1 MNLKPKYIF
10 IYLALV
16 VAAWTSQ
23 AQTPADYVNPF
34 IGTTNYGA
42 THPGAQYPHAMASVS
57 PFNVAFKKEE
67 GNIHEKDSEWNSR
80 VYIHEHKYLTGY
92 SHVNLSGVG
101 CPELGSILT
110 MPTQGPLELDPEVYA
125 TTYQNQE
132 ARPGYFTHDLDKH
145 NIKVELSSTL
155 RAGISRYTFSKG
167 ENNIL
172 INLGLGLTNE
182 TGAMVKVV
190 SNQEVEGYKTIGT
203 FCYHAEDVRP
213 IYFVARLSKPAKN
226 FGAWKKMPK
235 YHAVEGDWVKYNDTY
250 KPYDQY
256 AYELPGENVGAYF
269 SYDTEDQEQIMVKI
283 GISYVS
289 IENARANLDQEIPD
303 FDFDRIAKASFDRW
317 NELLSR
323 IKVEGSANNKTIFYT
338 ALYHTLI
345 HPNIIQDV
353 NGEYPLMSQP
363 GIGTTQDR
371 NRYSVFSLWD
381 TYRNV
386 HPFLSLVYPELQ
398 SEMVNT
404 MVDMYTESG
413 WMPKWELAGMETGV
427 MVGDPAA
434 PVIADTYL
442 RGIRDFDINK
452 AYEGLLK
459 AGEMGENNPLR
470 PDHQAYL
477 DLGYVSVDN
486 EDQWGGSVSTSQEYY
501 ISDWNIAQL
510 SKALGNQDN
519 FKSYQ
524 QRSMGYKKLFDG
536 STGMLRPKQA
546 NGSWYGPFDPELGK
560 NFEPSVGYVE
570 GSAWNYRFYVPHDM
584 PGLIKLNGG
593 PRKFTEALQKT
604 FDLDHF
610 DMANEPDIT
619 YPFLFNYVKG
629 EEWRTQK
636 TVKELI
642 DKHYTNAPDG
652 IPGNDDTGALST
664 WLLYSMM
671 GFYPVCPGDMDY
683 ALFTPVFDQ
692 VTIQLSE
699 RYYGN
704 SEIVLKTIKD
714 RENSAY
720 IDRMSLNGKA
730 HKRYFLSH
738 DDLTQGNTFTFY
750 LTDKP
755 SK

>member
-1 MNLKPKYIF
+1 MKLTNLHIF
-10 IYLALV
+10 LSLTLSLV
-16 VAAWTSQ
+16 RLSCF
-23 AQTPADYVNPF
+23 AQSPADYVNPF

-67 GNIHEKDSEWNSR
+67 GNVHEKDSEWNSR
-80 VYIHEHKYLTGY
+80 VYIHEHEYLTGY

-101 CPELGSILT
+101 CPDLGSLLT
-110 MPTQGPLELDPEVYA
+110 MPTNGPLELDPEVYA
-125 TTYQNQE
+125 TTYSDQE
-132 ARPGYFTHDLDKH
+132 ARPGYFTHQLDKYQT
-145 NIKVELSSTL
+145 KVELSSTL
-155 RAGISRYTFSKG
+155 RAGISRYTFPKG

-182 TGAMVKVV
+182 SGAMVKVV
-190 SNQEVEGYKTIGT
+190 SDQEVEGYKTIGT

-213 IYFVARLSKPAKN
+213 IYFVARLSKSAKSY
-226 FGAWKKMPK
+226 GAWKKMPK

-250 KPYDQY
+250 KPYEKY

-269 SYDTEDQEQIMVKI
+269 SFDTEDQEQISVKV

-289 IENARANLDQEIPD
+289 IENARENLNQEIPG
-303 FDFDRIAKASFDRW
+303 FDFDQISQTSYDKW

-323 IKVEGSANNKTIFYT
+323 IMVEGAEDDKTIFYS

-353 NGEYPLMSQP
+353 NGEYPLMAQAGKATSK
-363 GIGTTQDR
+363 GR

-404 MVDMYTESG
+404 MVDMYAESG

-442 RGIRDFDINK
+442 RGIQDFDVQL
-452 AYEGLLK
+452 AYEGILK
-459 AGEMGENNPLR
+459 SGNAVINNPLR
-470 PDHQAYL
+470 PGNKDYL
-477 DLGYVSVDN
+477 NYGYVPVN
-486 EDQWGGSVSTSQEYY
+486 EKDIWGGSVSTSQEYY

-510 SKALGNQDN
+510 SKALGNQAN
-519 FKSYQ
+519 YKTYQ
-524 QRSMGYKKLFDG
+524 RRSMGYKSLFDEG
-536 STGMLRPKQA
+536 TGMLRPKLA
-546 NGSWYGPFDPELGK
+546 KGDWHAPFDPLKGK
-560 NFEPSVGYVE
+560 NFEPTVGYVE
-570 GSAWNYRFYVPHDM
+570 GCAWNYRFYVPHDI

-593 PRKFTEALQKT
+593 PRAFVDELQKT

-636 TVKELI
+636 TVQELI
-642 DKHYTNAPDG
+642 RTYYTNTPGG

-664 WLLYSMM
+664 WLLFSMM
-671 GFYPVCPGDMDY
+671 GIYPVCPGDMDY
-683 ALFTPVFDQ
+683 ALFTPSFDK
-692 VTIQLSE
+692 VTINLNE
-699 RYYGN
+699 KYYGN
-704 SEIVLKTIKD
+704 DQIILKTEKSS
-714 RENSAY
+714 ENSPY
-720 IDRMSLNGKA
+720 IDRMSLNSKP
-730 HKRYFLSH
+730 HKQFFLSH
-738 DDLTQGNTFTFY
+738 GDLTKGNTFTFY

-755 SK
+755 K

>member
-1 MNLKPKYIF
+1 MNLKTASIF
-10 IYLALV
+10 IYLTLFLAGL
-16 VAAWTSQ
+16 TSL

-110 MPTQGPLELDPEVYA
+110 MPTHGPLELNPEMYA

-132 ARPGYFTHDLDKH
+132 AKPGYFTHDLDQH
-145 NIKVELSSTL
+145 QTKVELSSTL
-155 RAGISRYTFSKG
+155 RAGISRYTFPKG

-182 TGAMVKVV
+182 TGAMIKVV
-190 SNQEVEGYKTIGT
+190 SEQEVEGYKTIGT

-226 FGAWKKMPK
+226 YGAWKKMPK
-235 YHAVEGDWVKYNDTY
+235 YYAVEGDWVKYNDTY
-250 KPYDQY
+250 KPYNQY

-269 SYDTEDQEQIMVKI
+269 SFDTEDQEQITVKI
-283 GISYVS
+283 GISYIS

-303 FDFDRIAKASFDRW
+303 FDFDRVAQASYDRW

-323 IKVEGSANNKTIFYT
+323 IQVEGSEENKTIFYT
-338 ALYHTLI
+338 ALYHSLI

-353 NGEYPLMSQP
+353 NGEFPLMSKP
-363 GIGTTQDR
+363 GIGKTQDR

-386 HPFLSLVYPELQ
+386 HPFLSLIYPELQ

-442 RGIRDFDINK
+442 RGIKDFDINK

-459 AGEMGENNPLR
+459 AGETGENNLLR

-477 DLGYVSVDN
+477 ELGYVPVDN

-546 NGSWYGPFDPELGK
+546 NGSWYSPFNPDLGK
-560 NFEPSVGYVE
+560 NFEPAVGYVE

-642 DKHYTNAPDG
+642 SKHYTNAPGG

-671 GFYPVCPGDMDY
+671 GIYPVCPGDMDY
-683 ALFTPVFDQ
+683 ALFTPSFDK
-692 VTIQLSE
+692 VTIQLNE
-699 RYYGN
+699 KYYGN
-704 SEIVLKTIKD
+704 SEIVLQTD
-714 RENSAY
+714 RESDSSSFIN
-720 IDRMSLNGKA
+720 RMSLNGKPY
-730 HKRYFLSH
+730 KSYFLSH
-738 DDLTQGNTFTFY
+738 QDLTKGNTFTFH
-750 LTDKP
+750 LIDKP
-755 SK
+755 KK

>member
-1 MNLKPKYIF
+1 MNLKPLCF
-10 IYLALV
+10 FVYLLLFSVGLAV
-16 VAAWTSQ
+16 Y

-57 PFNVAFKKEE
+57 PFNVALKKEE
-67 GNIHEKDSEWNSR
+67 GNVHEKDSEWNSR

-110 MPTQGPLELDPEVYA
+110 MPTSGSLELNPEVYA
-125 TTYQNQE
+125 STYQNQE
-132 ARPGYFTHDLDKH
+132 AHPGYFSHELDKH
-145 NIKVELSSTL
+145 QTKVELSSTL

-182 TGAMVKVV
+182 TGAMIKVV
-190 SNQEVEGYKTIGT
+190 SAQEVEGYKTIGT

-213 IYFVARLSKPAKN
+213 IYFVARISKPAKKY
-226 FGAWKKMPK
+226 GAWKKMPK
-235 YHAVEGDWVKYNDTY
+235 YYAVEGDWVKYNDTY
-250 KPYDQY
+250 KPYEQY

-269 SYDTEDQEQIMVKI
+269 SFDTEDQEQITVKI

-289 IENARANLDQEIPD
+289 IENARSNLDQEIPD
-303 FDFDRIAKASFDRW
+303 FNFDRVAEASFNKW
-317 NELLSR
+317 NELLGR
-323 IKVEGSANNKTIFYT
+323 IVVEGTEENKTIFYS
-338 ALYHTLI
+338 ALYHALI

-353 NGEYPLMSQP
+353 NGEFPLMSQP
-363 GIGTTQDR
+363 GIGRTQEK

-404 MVDMYTESG
+404 MVNMYTESG

-442 RGIRDFDINK
+442 RGIQDFDINK

-459 AGEMGENNPLR
+459 AGEKGKNNPLR
-470 PDHQAYL
+470 PDHQTYL

-486 EDQWGGSVSTSQEYY
+486 EGQWGGSVSTSLEYF

-510 SKALGNQDN
+510 SKAMGKKEKHQR
-519 FKSYQ
+519 YQ
-524 QRSMGYKKLFDG
+524 SRAMGYKKLFDR
-536 STGMLRPKQA
+536 SSGMLRPKQA
-546 NGSWYGPFDPELGK
+546 DGSWYGPFDPELGK

-593 PRKFTEALQKT
+593 AKKFTEALQKT

-629 EEWRTQK
+629 EEWRTQR
-636 TVKELI
+636 TVQELI
-642 DKHYTNAPDG
+642 GKHYTNTPGG

-683 ALFTPVFDQ
+683 ALFSPSFDKI
-692 VTIQLSE
+692 TIQLNE
-699 RYYGN
+699 KYYGN
-704 SEIVLKTIKD
+704 NEIVLQTVKD
-714 RENSAY
+714 SEGSSF
-720 IDRMSLNGKA
+720 IDRMTLNDKL
-730 HKRYFLSH
+730 HKRYFITH
-738 DDLTQGNTFTFY
+738 QDLTKGNTFTFY

-755 SK
+755 KK

>member
-1 MNLKPKYIF
+1 MKSLF
-10 IYLALV
+10 VHVLGFCTLLMGH
-16 VAAWTSQ
+16 SSR
-23 AQTPADYVNPF
+23 AQSRPADYVNPW

-57 PFNVAFKKEE
+57 PFNVAYKKAE

-80 VYIHEHKYLTGY
+80 VYIHEHQYLTGY

-110 MPTQGPLELDPEVYA
+110 MPVKGPLELDPEAYA
-125 TTYQNQE
+125 STYRNQT
-132 ARPGYFTHDLDKH
+132 ARAGYFTHELDKH
-145 NIKVELSSTL
+145 QTRVELSSTL
-155 RAGISRYTFSKG
+155 RAGVSRYTFSEG
-167 ENNIL
+167 QNNIL

-182 TGAMVKVV
+182 TGAMIKVV
-190 SNQEVEGYKTIGT
+190 SDREVEGYKTIGT

-213 IYFVARLSKPAKN
+213 IYFVAQLSKPAKTY
-226 FGAWKKMPK
+226 GAWKKMPK

-250 KPYDQY
+250 KPYEKY
-256 AYELPGENVGAYF
+256 PYELPGENVGAYF
-269 SYDTEDQEQIMVKI
+269 SFDTEDQEQITVKI
-283 GISYVS
+283 GLSYVS
-289 IENARANLDQEIPD
+289 IENARENLQTEVPH
-303 FDFDRIAKASFDRW
+303 FDLDRVAAASATRW
-317 NELLSR
+317 NDLLSR
-323 IKVEGSANNKTIFYT
+323 IMVEGSEHNKTIFYT

-345 HPNIIQDV
+345 HPNVIQDV
-353 NGEYPLMSQP
+353 NGDYPVMAH
-363 GIGTTQDR
+363 GGTGNTQGN

-404 MVDMYTESG
+404 MVDMYAESG

-442 RGIRDFDINK
+442 RGIRDFDVAK

-459 AGEMGENNPLR
+459 AGNKRKGNALR
-470 PDHQAYL
+470 PGHETYL
-477 DLGYVSVDN
+477 DLGYVAVDG
-486 EDQWGGSVSTSQEYY
+486 EGKWGGSVSTSQEYY

-510 SKALGNQDN
+510 SKALGDQDN
-519 FKSYQ
+519 YRAYQ

-536 STGMLRPKQA
+536 STGMLRPKA
-546 NGSWYGPFDPELGK
+546 ASGNWYEPFDPLMGK
-560 NFEPSVGYVE
+560 NFEPAVGYVE
-570 GSAWNYRFYVPHDM
+570 GCAWNYRFYVPHDM

-593 PRKFTEALQKT
+593 PKRFTEAVQQT

-629 EEWRTQK
+629 EEWRTQQ
-636 TVKELI
+636 TVRELI
-642 DKHYTNAPDG
+642 DTYYKNEPGG

-664 WLLYSMM
+664 WLTYSML

-683 ALFTPVFDQ
+683 ALFTPAFDK

-699 RYYGN
+699 KYYGN
-704 SEIVLKTIKD
+704 DEIVIETVKPSDDSPFIEKMTLD
-714 RENSAY
+714 
-720 IDRMSLNGKA
+720 GKP
-730 HKRYFLSH
+730 HRRYFLSH
-738 DDLTQGNTFTFY
+738 EALTQGKRFTFY

-755 SK
+755 K

>member
-1 MNLKPKYIF
+1 MKLKPVHFLLSLTLILVR
-10 IYLALV
+10 LA
-16 VAAWTSQ
+16 AD
-23 AQTPADYVNPF
+23 AQSPADYVNPF

-67 GNIHEKDSEWNSR
+67 GNVHEKDSEWNSR

-101 CPELGSILT
+101 CPDLGSILT
-110 MPTQGPLELDPEVYA
+110 MPTHGPLELDPEKYA
-125 TTYQNQE
+125 TTYQSQE
-132 ARPGYFTHDLDKH
+132 ARPGYFTHNLKKH
-145 NIKVELSSTL
+145 QTKVELSSTL
-155 RAGISRYTFSKG
+155 RAGISRYTFPKG

-182 TGAMVKVV
+182 TGAMIKVV
-190 SNQEVEGYKTIGT
+190 SDQEVEGYKTIGT

-226 FGAWKKMPK
+226 YGAWKKMPK
-235 YHAVEGDWVKYNDTY
+235 YHAVEGDWVKYNDTF
-250 KPYDQY
+250 KPYDKY
-256 AYELPGENVGAYF
+256 AYELPGESVGAYF
-269 SYDTEDQEQIMVKI
+269 SYDTEPQEQITVKI

-289 IENARANLDQEIPD
+289 IENARENLNQEIPE
-303 FDFDRIAKASFDRW
+303 FDFDRVAQASYDQW
-317 NELLSR
+317 NKLLNR
-323 IKVEGSANNKTIFYT
+323 IKVEGKEEKKTIFYT

-353 NGEYPLMSQP
+353 NGEYPLMGQA
-363 GIGTTQDR
+363 GTSFVEDR

-404 MVDMYTESG
+404 MVDMYDESG
-413 WMPKWELAGMETGV
+413 WMPKWELAAMETGV
-427 MVGDPAA
+427 MVGDPAT

-442 RGIRDFDINK
+442 RGIRDFDVQL
-452 AYEGLLK
+452 AYEGILK
-459 AGEMGENNPLR
+459 SASTAKNNPLR
-470 PDHQAYL
+470 PDGEDYL
-477 DLGYVSVDN
+477 KNGYVPVN
-486 EDQWGGSVSTSQEYY
+486 EQDIWGGSVSTSQEYY

-510 SKALGNQDN
+510 SKALGNQEN
-519 FKSYQ
+519 FKTYQ
-524 QRSMGYKKLFDG
+524 RRAMGYKNLFDS

-546 NGSWYGPFDPELGK
+546 DGEWHAPFDPLKGK
-560 NFEPSVGYVE
+560 NFEPTVGYVE
-570 GSAWNYRFYVPHDM
+570 GCAWNYRFYVPHDI

-593 PRKFTEALQKT
+593 ARSFVSELQKT
-604 FDLDHF
+604 FDMDHY

-629 EEWRTQK
+629 QEWRTQK
-636 TVKELI
+636 TVQELI
-642 DKHYTNAPDG
+642 GKHYTNTPGG

-664 WLLYSMM
+664 WLLFSMM

-683 ALFTPVFDQ
+683 ALFTPAFDK

-699 RYYGN
+699 KYYGN
-704 SEIVLKTIKD
+704 DEIVLQTVRD
-714 RENSAY
+714 NESSTF
-720 IDRMSLNGKA
+720 IDQMSLDGKT
-730 HKRYFLSH
+730 HKRFFLSH
-738 DDLTQGNTFTFY
+738 DALTKGNTFTFY

-755 SK
+755 KN